1 MPSQSFWPVVATN
14 SGAILTLSYDYI
26 QVVGSNAYL
35 VNPTVTWFSKPGLY
49 DNNNTISVVD
59 AGPPYSPPATTT
71 REIHSGR
78 ISGGTLAW
86 SVEGVSVPLSAS
98 GETFRDFAVRVTNLS
113 LFVGDNASRVFIWPI
128 AFPRYVPPDP
138 GPSEIAPVQSI
149 GSLRDKRIVVY
160 LPPTRKQARL
170 WIPSNGKPIRL
181 YVRGTRGV
189 SLYEHYPMSR
199 RRQII
204 VDPFAAPGKWDA
216 AEISG
221 PVPVNET
228 SFAALTMNKAS
239 QTMGTALIV
248 IGDNA
253 NGYVELTF
261 LYED

>member
-1 MPSQSFWPVVATN
+1 MPSQSFGPVVATN
-14 SGAILTLSYDYI
+14 SGAVLTLSYDYI
-26 QVVGSNAYL
+26 QVIGSNAYL
-35 VNPTVTWFSKPGLY
+35 VNPTVTWFSKPGVY
-49 DNNNTISVVD
+49 DNNNSISVVD

-78 ISGGTLAW
+78 IAGGTLAW
-86 SVEGVSVPLSAS
+86 SVEGVNVPLSTS
-98 GETFRDFAVRVTNLS
+98 GETYRDFAVRVTNLS
-113 LFVGDNASRVFIWPI
+113 MFVGDNASRVFIWPI

-138 GPSEIAPVQSI
+138 GPSEIAPVQSV

-199 RRQII
+199 RRQKL
-204 VDPFAAPGKWDA
+204 VDPIAAPAKWDA

-221 PVPVNET
+221 PVSINET
-228 SFAALTMNKAS
+228 RFAELTMNKAS
-239 QTMGTALIV
+239 QTMGTTLIV

-261 LYED
+261 IYED

>member
-1 MPSQSFWPVVATN
+1 MPSQSFWPVVATD

-35 VNPTVTWFSKPGLY
+35 VNPTVTWFSKPGWS

-78 ISGGTLAW
+78 IAGGTLAW
-86 SVEGVSVPLSAS
+86 AVEGVHVPLSTS
-98 GETFRDFAVRVTNLS
+98 GETYRDFAVRVTNLS
-113 LFVGDNASRVFIWPI
+113 IFVGDNASRVFIWPI
-128 AFPRYVPPDP
+128 TFPRYVPPDP
-138 GPSEIAPVQSI
+138 GPSQIAPVESL
-149 GSLRDKRIVVY
+149 GSLREKRILFY

-170 WIPSNGKPIRL
+170 WVPSNGKPIRL

-189 SLYEHYPMSR
+189 SRYVHYPMSR
-199 RRQII
+199 RRQIL
-204 VDPFAAPGKWDA
+204 VDPLATPGKWDA
-216 AEISG
+216 GEISG
-221 PVPVNET
+221 HFSISDAGFTE
-228 SFAALTMNKAS
+228 LTMNKAC
-239 QTMGTALIV
+239 QTMGTTLIV

-261 LYED
+261 IYED